1 MKKMCIRD
9 SYKGEELID
18 TYTTDENGQFTTEIV
33 NNTWH
38 INRKDFEVK
47 QR

>member
-1 MKKMCIRD
+1 MQSFGRIVKNPFEIAD
-9 SYKGEELID
+9 GNS
-18 TYTTDENGQFTTEIV
+18 EIV

>member
-1 MKKMCIRD
+1 MSFGYFIFR
-9 SYKGEELID
+9 YFHR
-18 TYTTDENGQFTTEIV
+18 QFAVEYIQNEIV